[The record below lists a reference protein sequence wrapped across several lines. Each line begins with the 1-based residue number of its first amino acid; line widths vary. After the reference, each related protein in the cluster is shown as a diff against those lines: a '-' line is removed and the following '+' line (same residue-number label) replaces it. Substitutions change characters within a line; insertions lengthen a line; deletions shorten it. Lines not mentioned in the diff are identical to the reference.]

1 MGVFETIRKFVTGER
16 TKWVLSDTDGTEVYL
31 NATVE
36 WGRNYPAEITEHAV
50 EKGAD
55 LADHVIL
62 GPITLNLS
70 AVLTDE
76 DVSILE
82 PLGQLLG
89 KTKRVTVEE
98 RWRQLL
104 NWRAF
109 ATRLSLSG
117 TEIVENILIANIDEN
132 KTSDVGRTARAITL
146 ELRVV
151 DIVDTEA
158 LGAATAQGV
167 SDLESEEV

>member
-1 MGVFETIRKFVTGER
+1 MGVFDTIKKFVTGDRER
-16 TKWVLSDTDGTEVYL
+16 WALSDEDNNEVYL
-31 NATVE
+31 NATIE
-36 WGRNYPAEITEHAV
+36 WGRAYPAEITEHAV
-50 EKGAD
+50 EKGSD

-62 GPITLNLS
+62 GPITLTLS
-70 AVLTDE
+70 AVMTDE
-76 DVSILE
+76 DVT
-82 PLGQLLG
+82 LLSLVG
-89 KTKRVTVEE
+89 ITKRVNVKD

-104 NWRAF
+104 TWRTG

-117 TEIVENILIANIDEN
+117 PEIVENILIANIEES
-132 KTSDVGRTARAITL
+132 KSTDVGGTARAISL

-158 LGAATAQGV
+158 VGAATAQGV

>member
-16 TKWVLSDTDGTEVYL
+16 SRWVLSDEDGTEVYL

-36 WGRNYPAEITEHAV
+36 WGRSYPAEVTEHAV

-55 LADHVIL
+55 LADHVVL
-62 GPITLNLS
+62 GPITLSLS
-70 AVLTDE
+70 AVLSDE
-76 DVSILE
+76 DLSILS
-82 PLGQLLG
+82 LVGL
-89 KTKRVTVEE
+89 TKRVKVEE

-117 TEIVENILIANIDEN
+117 TEIIQNVLIANIDET
-132 KTSDVGRTARAITL
+132 KSTDVGGSARALTL

-151 DIVDTEA
+151 EIVDTEA

>member
-1 MGVFETIRKFVTGER
+1 MGVFDTIKKFVTGDRER
-16 TKWVLSDTDGTEVYL
+16 WALSDEDGNEVYL
-31 NATVE
+31 NATIE
-36 WGRNYPAEITEHAV
+36 WGRAYPAEITEHAV
-50 EKGAD
+50 EKGSD

-62 GPITLNLS
+62 GPTTLNLS
-70 AVLTDE
+70 AVMTDE
-76 DVSILE
+76 DVTILS
-82 PLGQLLG
+82 LVGI
-89 KTKRVTVEE
+89 TKRVKVED

-104 NWRAF
+104 AWRR

-117 TEIVENILIANIDEN
+117 PEIIENILIANIEES
-132 KTSDVGRTARAITL
+132 KSTDVGGTARAISL

-158 LGAATAQGV
+158 VGAATAQGV